1 MTRDQAG
8 HRADWEAGLDYIE
21 ALHWRYATKK
31 YDRSKRVAPAQL
43 DRIMEAIRLAP
54 SSSGLQPYEV
64 LVISGEALKQELFP
78 ASWEQSRIL
87 DCSHLLVF
95 AVWDNYTPDRIN
107 SVYNDMLRQRNE
119 ASGSPGFE
127 AYRSGLLAASAE
139 ASQQENFENAAR
151 QAYVALGFAMM
162 AAALDKLDSTPI
174 EGFDP
179 VQYDRILNLSA
190 RGLRSVVALCLGYRN
205 AETDW
210 LLDLKKIRR
219 AKEHLFRVVG

>member
-1 MTRDQAG
+1 M
-8 HRADWEAGLDYIE
+8 DYIQ

-31 YDRSKRVAPAQL
+31 YDRSKRVAPVQL
-43 DRIMEAIRLAP
+43 DRILEAIRLAP

-64 LVISGEALKQELFP
+64 LVISGEALKQEMFP
-78 ASWEQSRIL
+78 ASWQQSRIL

-95 AVWDNYTPDRIN
+95 AVWDDYTPDRIN
-107 SVYNDMLRQRNE
+107 AVYDDMLRQRNE

-127 AYRSGLLAASAE
+127 AYRSELLADSAA
-139 ASQQENFENAAR
+139 ASQQDNFENAAR

-179 VQYDRILNLSA
+179 VQYDRILHLSA
-190 RGLRSVVALCLGYRN
+190 RGLRSVVALCLGYRS

-219 AKEHLFRVVG
+219 TKEELFRVVG